1 MPCPSNKPASI
12 MGVAAVAVSVG
23 QLVSRAYQSL
33 GNSCMLLSQQCLSS
47 NVFPLFG
54 QFLLT
59 SFSNQT
65 FKSLLMAQEVPW
77 FDFLLCD
84 SCLISDENNLF
95 QALCSYFTL
104 PFLPVVLVII
114 ISIRLNLNKK
124 LPASGTDAKLSAE

>member
-1 MPCPSNKPASI
+1 M
-12 MGVAAVAVSVG
+12 
-23 QLVSRAYQSL
+23 
-33 GNSCMLLSQQCLSS
+33 
-47 NVFPLFG
+47 FPLFR

-59 SFSNQT
+59 SLSNQT
-65 FKSLLMAQEVPW
+65 FNSLLMAQEVPW
-77 FDFLLCD
+77 FDLVLCD
-84 SCLISDENNLF
+84 SCLINGESNPF